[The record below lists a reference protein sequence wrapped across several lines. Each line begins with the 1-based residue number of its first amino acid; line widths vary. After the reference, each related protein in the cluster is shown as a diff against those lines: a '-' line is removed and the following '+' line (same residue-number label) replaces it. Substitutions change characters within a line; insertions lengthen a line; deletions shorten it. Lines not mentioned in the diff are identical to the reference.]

1 MNSIFA
7 TIILPVDIKKKNNFI
22 IESFYDE
29 TNNLTIDT
37 IKNQKFEQSPSQ
49 FSFGHKRAN
58 LWFKLQIHNQSLE
71 NKFILYFT
79 EPYYNEVVL
88 YKKINDKYIE
98 DKNGLIV
105 KLENRSIL
113 NHKPTFELLIKENE
127 IKTYYI
133 KANSKLT
140 SSNEFEIYTKKH
152 FNTIYGQY
160 QDFLYMFYFGT
171 IFFITLINLFLY
183 IRLKEKIYLYY
194 SAYTFFYL
202 LWVSA
207 YSGLILHTIIDGYFH
222 EFIMVTSLFVM
233 FLILFSAEF
242 LNIKTYLPKMYKF
255 LNIFALVFALLSILI
270 VYSFQPW
277 FEVMNNLASV
287 AFLLLFSIAIY
298 IWKKEND
305 KNVKYYLFA
314 MTIYMITIS
323 LMSAMVNGW
332 IESNDINRYS
342 FLFGSFFE
350 IIFFALILT
359 NRFYIAQNEKLKI
372 QKELILFKT
381 NNEILLENQIKE
393 RTSNIKSLVE
403 EKELLLKE
411 LYHRV
416 KNNFHMVIGLL
427 SIESNIFENKDF
439 KNSFS
444 KIITR
449 IKAMSLINEYLY
461 ESDTLSK
468 IDCADYIEKIIDEIT
483 IAYEKENILINKN
496 IELLNIDIDSAVSLG
511 MIVNEILTNSIKH
524 FDKKDICIINL
535 EIKKEKNQ
543 IILTIKDNGKGF
555 IENNKQKGLGLK
567 LIKQFSNKLAKSNYK
582 FIQDNGTKFI
592 LSFTSI

>member
-1 MNSIFA
+1 
-7 TIILPVDIKKKNNFI
+7 
-22 IESFYDE
+22 
-29 TNNLTIDT
+29 
-37 IKNQKFEQSPSQ
+37 
-49 FSFGHKRAN
+49 
-58 LWFKLQIHNQSLE
+58 
-71 NKFILYFT
+71 
-79 EPYYNEVVL
+79 
-88 YKKINDKYIE
+88 
-98 DKNGLIV
+98 
-105 KLENRSIL
+105 
-113 NHKPTFELLIKENE
+113 
-127 IKTYYI
+127 
-133 KANSKLT
+133 
-140 SSNEFEIYTKKH
+140 
-152 FNTIYGQY
+152 
-160 QDFLYMFYFGT
+160 MFYFGT

-207 YSGLILHTIIDGYFH
+207 YSGLILHTVVDGYFH

-233 FLILFSAEF
+233 FLILFSSEF
-242 LNIKTYLPKMYKF
+242 LNIKEYLPKMYKF
-255 LNIFALVFALLSILI
+255 LKFFALTFALLAILI
-270 VYSFQPW
+270 VYSFEPW

-287 AFLLLFSIAIY
+287 AFLLLFALAIY

-314 MTIYMITIS
+314 MSIYMITIS

-332 IESNDINRYS
+332 IENNDINRYS

-381 NNEILLENQIKE
+381 NNEIFLEKQIEE
-393 RTSNIKSLVE
+393 RTSEIKNLME

-427 SIESNIFENKDF
+427 SIESNIFENKEF

-444 KIITR
+444 KIINR

-468 IDCADYIEKIIDEIT
+468 IKCTDYIEKIIYEIN
-483 IAYEKENILINKN
+483 IAYEKENITINKDIQVLN
-496 IELLNIDIDSAVSLG
+496 IEITSAVSLG
-511 MIVNEILTNSIKH
+511 MIINELLTNSIKH
-524 FDKKDICIINL
+524 YKENKQGSTCIIDL
-535 EIKKEKNQ
+535 KIIKKENK
-543 IILTIKDNGKGF
+543 ITLTLKDNGKGF
-555 IENNKQKGLGLK
+555 NKENKTKGLGLK
-567 LIKQFSNKLAKSNYK
+567 LIKQFSNKLNNSNYE
-582 FIQDNGTKFI
+582 FSNDNGTKFV
-592 LSFTSI
+592 LCFEETDKV